1 MGRFQKSQNLIQLQ
15 KEQHDK
21 NGTFIFELS
30 DPQLFLHGIHY
41 VSTLESPKQYAE
53 INFVKKL
60 EILLPK
66 LKFLPKK

>member
-1 MGRFQKSQNLIQLQ
+1 MTKM
-15 KEQHDK
+15 
-21 NGTFIFELS
+21 ELLFS
-30 DPQLFLHGIHY
+30 NFLTRNLFLHGIHY
-41 VSTLESPKQYAE
+41 VSLSTLEFPKQYAE